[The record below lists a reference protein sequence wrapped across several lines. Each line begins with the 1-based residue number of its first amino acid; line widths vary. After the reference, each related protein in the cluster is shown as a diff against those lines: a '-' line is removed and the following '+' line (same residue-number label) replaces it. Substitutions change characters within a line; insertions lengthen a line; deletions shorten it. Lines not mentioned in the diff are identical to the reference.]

1 MFPEKEET
9 LRRLEFEAVRLHR
22 IQILVREGA
31 ACTLLLHEMNLAEKD
46 LASIRNELLKYTLTN
61 SLSVLQYS
69 QDVETQMKELRKIF
83 EIFSESPNF

>member
-22 IQILVREGA
+22 IQILVQEGA
-31 ACTLLLHEMNLAEKD
+31 ACTRLLREINSTEKA
-46 LASIRNELLKYTLTN
+46 LASVRKGLLKYTLTN
-61 SLSVLQYS
+61 SLFVLQDS
-69 QDVETQMKELRKIF
+69 QDIETQMKELRKIL